1 VQEISYKQKVLKEAK
16 RQGIISCWFLL
27 ANFAASFLIAV
38 YKAFTQPH
46 TFEQLQNLELIDSA
60 ITNLSALAATVYM
73 WLALKKLAEIY
84 DTDVYE
90 IFIKTV
96 IIAVLVILLSIVLS
110 LKGITP
116 GISKVI
122 SYALIGLAVYFFIL
136 WFKLNFALAKIT
148 NNKLFKT
155 YVFFAIISAVVGG
168 AIKTLAMFGFFGGG
182 VYMLAAALSIA
193 ILYVL
198 PTAFYLY
205 AWTMIKEE

>member
-1 VQEISYKQKVLKEAK
+1 M
-16 RQGIISCWFLL
+16 L

-46 TFEQLQNLELIDSA
+46 TLKQLQNLELIDSV
-60 ITNLSALAATVYM
+60 ITNLTTLTATIYI
-73 WLALKKLAEIY
+73 WLAIKKLADIY

-90 IFIKTV
+90 IFIKAV
-96 IIAVLVILLSIVLS
+96 IAVVLAIFISLALS
-110 LKGITP
+110 LEGITP
-116 GISKVI
+116 GAVKAV
-122 SYALIGLAVYFFIL
+122 SYVLVGIGIYFFIL

-182 VYMLAAALSIA
+182 MYMLAAALSIA

>member
-1 VQEISYKQKVLKEAK
+1 MQEISYKQKVLKEAK
-16 RQGIISCWFLL
+16 RQGIISCRFLL

-46 TFEQLQNLELIDSA
+46 TLKQLQNLELIDSV
-60 ITNLSALAATVYM
+60 ITNLTTLAATIYI
-73 WLALKKLAEIY
+73 WLAIKKLADIY

-90 IFIKTV
+90 IFIKAV
-96 IIAVLVILLSIVLS
+96 IAVVLAIFLLLA
-110 LKGITP
+110 LGLEGITP
-116 GISKVI
+116 GAVKAV
-122 SYALIGLAVYFFIL
+122 SYVLVSIGIYFFIL
-136 WFKLNFALAKIT
+136 WFKLNFGLAKIT

-155 YVFFAIISAVVGG
+155 YVFFAIISAVLGG
-168 AIKTLAMFGFFGGG
+168 VIKTLAMFGFFGGG

>member
-1 VQEISYKQKVLKEAK
+1 MQEISYNQKVLKEAK

-27 ANFAASFLIAV
+27 ANFATSFLIAV
-38 YKAFTQPH
+38 YKAITQPY

-60 ITNLSALAATVYM
+60 ITNLSTLTATVYM

-110 LKGITP
+110 LKGVTP

-122 SYALIGLAVYFFIL
+122 SYAFIGLIVYFFLL
-136 WFKLNFALAKIT
+136 WLKLNFSLAKIT
-148 NNKLFKT
+148 KNKLFKT
-155 YVFFAIISAVVGG
+155 YVFFVIVSAIVG
-168 AIKTLAMFGFFGGG
+168 ATIKTLAMFGFFGGG
-182 VYMLAAALSIA
+182 LYMLAAALAIA
-193 ILYVL
+193 ALYVL

>member
-1 VQEISYKQKVLKEAK
+1 MQEISYKQKVLKEAK
-16 RQGIISCWFLL
+16 RQGIISCRFLL

-46 TFEQLQNLELIDSA
+46 TLKQLQNLELIDSV
-60 ITNLSALAATVYM
+60 ITNLTTLAATIYI
-73 WLALKKLAEIY
+73 WLAIKKLADIY

-90 IFIKTV
+90 IFIKAV
-96 IIAVLVILLSIVLS
+96 IAVVLAIFLLLA
-110 LKGITP
+110 LGLEGITP
-116 GISKVI
+116 GAVKAV
-122 SYALIGLAVYFFIL
+122 SYVLVSIGIYFFIL
-136 WFKLNFALAKIT
+136 WFKLNFGLAKIT

-168 AIKTLAMFGFFGGG
+168 VIKTLAMFGFFGGG

>member
-1 VQEISYKQKVLKEAK
+1 MQEISYKQKVLKEAK
-16 RQGIISCWFLL
+16 RQGIISCRFLL

-46 TFEQLQNLELIDSA
+46 TLKQLQNLELIDSV
-60 ITNLSALAATVYM
+60 ITNLTTLAATIYI
-73 WLALKKLAEIY
+73 WLAIKKLADIY

-90 IFIKTV
+90 IFIKAV
-96 IIAVLVILLSIVLS
+96 IAVVLAIFLLLA
-110 LKGITP
+110 LGLEGITP
-116 GISKVI
+116 GAVKAV
-122 SYALIGLAVYFFIL
+122 SYVLVGIGIYFFIL

-205 AWTMIKEE
+205 AWTMIKEK

>member
-1 VQEISYKQKVLKEAK
+1 MQETSYNQKVLKEAK
-16 RQGIISCWFLL
+16 RQGIISCRLML
-27 ANFAASFLIAV
+27 ATVAVSFLIAV

-46 TFEQLQNLELIDSA
+46 TLKQLQNLELIDSV
-60 ITNLSALAATVYM
+60 ITNLTTLAATIYI
-73 WLALKKLAEIY
+73 WLAIKKLADIY

-90 IFIKTV
+90 IFIKAV
-96 IIAVLVILLSIVLS
+96 IAVVLAIFLLLA
-110 LKGITP
+110 LGLEGITP
-116 GISKVI
+116 GAVKAV
-122 SYALIGLAVYFFIL
+122 SYVLVGIGIYFFIL
-136 WFKLNFALAKIT
+136 WFKLNFGLAKIT

-182 VYMLAAALSIA
+182 LYMLAAALSIA

-205 AWTMIKEE
+205 AWTMIKDE

>member
-1 VQEISYKQKVLKEAK
+1 MQEISYKQKVLKEAK
-16 RQGIISCWFLL
+16 RQGIISCCFLL

-46 TFEQLQNLELIDSA
+46 TLKQLQNLELIDSV
-60 ITNLSALAATVYM
+60 ITNLTTIAATIYI
-73 WLALKKLAEIY
+73 WLAIKKLADIY

-90 IFIKTV
+90 IFIKAV
-96 IIAVLVILLSIVLS
+96 IAVVLAIFLLLA
-110 LKGITP
+110 LGLEGITP
-116 GISKVI
+116 GAVKAV
-122 SYALIGLAVYFFIL
+122 SYVLVGIGIYFFIL
-136 WFKLNFALAKIT
+136 WFKLNFALDKIT

-155 YVFFAIISAVVGG
+155 YVFFAIISVVVGG
-168 AIKTLAMFGFFGGG
+168 MIKTLAMFGFFGGG
-182 VYMLAAALSIA
+182 MYMLAAALAIA

>member
-1 VQEISYKQKVLKEAK
+1 MQEISYKQKVLKEAK
-16 RQGIISCWFLL
+16 RQGIISCRFLL

-46 TFEQLQNLELIDSA
+46 TLKQLQNLELIDSV
-60 ITNLSALAATVYM
+60 ITNLTTLTATIYI
-73 WLALKKLAEIY
+73 WLAIKKLADIY

-90 IFIKTV
+90 IFIKAV
-96 IIAVLVILLSIVLS
+96 IAVVLAVFLLLA
-110 LKGITP
+110 LGLEGITP
-116 GISKVI
+116 GAVKAV
-122 SYALIGLAVYFFIL
+122 SYVLVGIGIYFFIL
-136 WFKLNFALAKIT
+136 WFKLNFGLAKIT

-182 VYMLAAALSIA
+182 LYMLAAALSIA

>member
-1 VQEISYKQKVLKEAK
+1 M
-16 RQGIISCWFLL
+16 L

-46 TFEQLQNLELIDSA
+46 TLKQLQNLELVDSV
-60 ITNLSALAATVYM
+60 ITNLTTLAATIYI
-73 WLALKKLAEIY
+73 WLAIKKLADIY

-90 IFIKTV
+90 IFIKAV
-96 IIAVLVILLSIVLS
+96 IAVVLAIFLS
-110 LKGITP
+110 LALSLEGITP
-116 GISKVI
+116 GAVKAV
-122 SYALIGLAVYFFIL
+122 SYVLVGIGIYFFIL

-168 AIKTLAMFGFFGGG
+168 MIKTLAMFGFFGGG

>member
-1 VQEISYKQKVLKEAK
+1 MQEISYKQKVLKEAK
-16 RQGIISCWFLL
+16 KQGIISCWFFL

-46 TFEQLQNLELIDSA
+46 TLKQLQNLELIDSV
-60 ITNLSALAATVYM
+60 ITNLTTLAATIYI
-73 WLALKKLAEIY
+73 WLAIKKLADIY

-90 IFIKTV
+90 IFIKAV
-96 IIAVLVILLSIVLS
+96 IAVVLAIFLLLA
-110 LKGITP
+110 LGLEGITP
-116 GISKVI
+116 GAVKAV
-122 SYALIGLAVYFFIL
+122 SYVLVGIGIYFFIL

-168 AIKTLAMFGFFGGG
+168 AIKTLAMFGFFEGG

-198 PTAFYLY
+198 PTVFYLY

>member
-1 VQEISYKQKVLKEAK
+1 MQEISYKQKVLKEAK

-46 TFEQLQNLELIDSA
+46 TLNQLQNLELIDSV
-60 ITNLSALAATVYM
+60 ITNLTTIAATIYI
-73 WLALKKLAEIY
+73 WLAIKKLADIY

-90 IFIKTV
+90 IFIKAV
-96 IIAVLVILLSIVLS
+96 IAVVLAIFISLALS
-110 LKGITP
+110 LEGITP
-116 GISKVI
+116 GAVKAV
-122 SYALIGLAVYFFIL
+122 SYVLVGIGIYFFIL

-168 AIKTLAMFGFFGGG
+168 MIKTLAMFGFFGGG
-182 VYMLAAALSIA
+182 LYMLAAALSIA